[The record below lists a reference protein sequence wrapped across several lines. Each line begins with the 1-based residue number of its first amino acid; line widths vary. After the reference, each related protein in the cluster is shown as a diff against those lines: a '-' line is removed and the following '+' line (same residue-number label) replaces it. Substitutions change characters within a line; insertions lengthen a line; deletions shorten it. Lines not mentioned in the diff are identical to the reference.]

1 MKKLGTTIL
10 VALLAVLATVG
21 LAPAAQA
28 YPDAQQNLTVD
39 RQSLYGGESFTA
51 FATSNVN
58 CDWTLEWNGES
69 RTQSSE
75 DFTTS
80 FEAPIVTEPTD
91 IALNGTC
98 IYDSLE
104 EPRVAAKAAA
114 ESTFE
119 KTIVITVLPQSNAV
133 SPPGDDDDLP
143 NTGGPNLWILIA
155 GLLSLVAGAVV
166 IRSAKSRR
174 TQA

>member
-1 MKKLGTTIL
+1 MNQLGTIIMI
-10 VALLAVLATVG
+10 ALMGVLATVG
-21 LAPAAQA
+21 FAPAAQA

-69 RTQSSE
+69 RTQTSE

-80 FEAPIVTEPTD
+80 FVAPVVTEVTE
-91 IALNGTC
+91 ISLNGSC
-98 IYDSLE
+98 AYDSLE
-104 EPRVAAKAAA
+104 APRAASKASAV
-114 ESTFE
+114 STFE

-133 SPPGDDDDLP
+133 SPPGDDDLP
-143 NTGGPNLWILIA
+143 NAGGPNLWILIA
-155 GLLSLVAGAVV
+155 GIAAVLAGAVV

-174 TQA
+174 TQS

>member
-1 MKKLGTTIL
+1 MNKLGTIIMI
-10 VALLAVLATVG
+10 ALMGVLATVG

-51 FATSNVN
+51 FATSNVS
-58 CDWTLEWNGES
+58 CDWTLEWSGES
-69 RTQSSE
+69 RTQTSE

-80 FEAPIVTEPTD
+80 FEAPIVTEVTEIP
-91 IALNGTC
+91 LNGTC
-98 IYDSLE
+98 VYDSLE
-104 EPRVAAKAAA
+104 EPRAAAKAAA
-114 ESTFE
+114 VATFE

-155 GLLSLVAGAVV
+155 GIASVLAGAVV
-166 IRSAKSRR
+166 IRSAKGRR